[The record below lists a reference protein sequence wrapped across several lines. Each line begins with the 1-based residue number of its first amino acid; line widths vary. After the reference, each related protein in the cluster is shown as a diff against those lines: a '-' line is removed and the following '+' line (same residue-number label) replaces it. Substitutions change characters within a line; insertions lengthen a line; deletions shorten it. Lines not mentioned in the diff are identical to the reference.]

1 MGTLWGARAG
11 CAEPGVRRRWPRMC
25 GIGAAEAVLHIRPGL
40 IGDGSAESC
49 GNVPVFNAGEI
60 LPCAERPALHMGA
73 RLLRTDILVGVP
85 ESCGKLEVDPRGR
98 PSPMCSTTARAGRSS
113 SGEAPL
119 PSDEASTPAIGPRG
133 PRPARQR
140 PSAGPRREPGPARP
154 RPDTAGDRPRRTGPG
169 GARPSPAPPG
179 PRSPPPHRPRPLPP
193 LLARKARLPQVVPGT
208 FSSGPLRSAP
218 LPAFPSPRITLFLL
232 FPNDLQWRVKLRADQ
247 QPDAS
252 NRMSFPP
259 VSRDFS
265 AGFGDEGEGR
275 GPRVGDRCPGPRAF
289 VDEEPGPRVPKPGMK
304 PLLRRGG
311 GRGLPWTRGR
321 LGDGTGHRAP
331 QPCRRPPPGGESYA
345 TRRTWGFSWRAPGR
359 GPGNETHS
367 CNGGRASRRGR
378 DPGWSGSRTGRG
390 CGPNDMR
397 GQDAAVRVMDGP
409 GLRRFQRCR
418 GPGPAPIGSLAPHAS
433 YWTRWSRPA
442 QWVVR

>member
-1 MGTLWGARAG
+1 MKPAPPQSAREG
-11 CAEPGVRRRWPRMC
+11 PGP
-25 GIGAAEAVLHIRPGL
+25 PG
-40 IGDGSAESC
+40 
-49 GNVPVFNAGEI
+49 
-60 LPCAERPALHMGA
+60 
-73 RLLRTDILVGVP
+73 
-85 ESCGKLEVDPRGR
+85 
-98 PSPMCSTTARAGRSS
+98 
-113 SGEAPL
+113 SGP
-119 PSDEASTPAIGPRG
+119 PP
-133 PRPARQR
+133 
-140 PSAGPRREPGPARP
+140 GPRREPGPARP
-154 RPDTAGDRPRRTGPG
+154 RPDTAGDRPHRTGPG

-232 FPNDLQWRVKLRADQ
+232 FPNDLQWRVKSRTDQ

-321 LGDGTGHRAP
+321 LGDGAGHRAP

-367 CNGGRASRRGR
+367 CNDGRAARRGR
-378 DPGWSGSRTGRG
+378 DPERFGSWTVQGGRWRSGRIVPPRTRS
-390 CGPNDMR
+390 
-397 GQDAAVRVMDGP
+397 
-409 GLRRFQRCR
+409 RCR
-418 GPGPAPIGSLAPHAS
+418 RNRGITRKSPGASEVPVRTILPERQNQVPPGFPAPAARSAGCPTGAWPAPAATRLRGPVTGSCLAAP
-433 YWTRWSRPA
+433 
-442 QWVVR
+442 

>member
-1 MGTLWGARAG
+1 MGTLWVARVGCAAPGAG
-11 CAEPGVRRRWPRMC
+11 CRRPRMC
-25 GIGAAEAVLHIRPGL
+25 GIGTAEAVLHIRPGPAS
-40 IGDGSAESC
+40 DGSAESC
-49 GNVPVFNAGEI
+49 GNVPAFNAGEI

-73 RLLRTDILVGVP
+73 RLLRTDILVGVA

-113 SGEAPL
+113 SGETPL
-119 PSDEASTPAIGPRG
+119 PSDEASIPAIGPRG
-133 PRPARQR
+133 PRPVRQR

-154 RPDTAGDRPRRTGPG
+154 RPDTAGDRPHRTGPG

-218 LPAFPSPRITLFLL
+218 LPAFPSPRITLFPL

-331 QPCRRPPPGGESYA
+331 QPWRRPPPGGESYA
-345 TRRTWGFSWRAPGR
+345 TRRTWGFS
-359 GPGNETHS
+359 
-367 CNGGRASRRGR
+367 
-378 DPGWSGSRTGRG
+378 
-390 CGPNDMR
+390 
-397 GQDAAVRVMDGP
+397 
-409 GLRRFQRCR
+409 
-418 GPGPAPIGSLAPHAS
+418 
-433 YWTRWSRPA
+433 
-442 QWVVR
+442 

>member
-1 MGTLWGARAG
+1 MKPALPQSAQEG
-11 CAEPGVRRRWPRMC
+11 PGP
-25 GIGAAEAVLHIRPGL
+25 PGS
-40 IGDGSAESC
+40 GPPPGPDGSPAPPDPARTLRETAPTAPA
-49 GNVPVFNAGEI
+49 PVG
-60 LPCAERPALHMGA
+60 LG
-73 RLLRTDILVGVP
+73 LLRLR
-85 ESCGKLEVDPRGR
+85 LGR
-98 PSPMCSTTARAGRSS
+98 
-113 SGEAPL
+113 
-119 PSDEASTPAIGPRG
+119 
-133 PRPARQR
+133 
-140 PSAGPRREPGPARP
+140 
-154 RPDTAGDRPRRTGPG
+154 DRPRRTGPDHCRRSWRERLG
-169 GARPSPAPPG
+169 SLRWFRERSRADHCDR
-179 PRSPPPHRPRPLPP
+179 PRS
-193 LLARKARLPQVVPGT
+193 
-208 FSSGPLRSAP
+208 
-218 LPAFPSPRITLFLL
+218 PAFPSPRITLFLL
-232 FPNDLQWRVKLRADQ
+232 FPNDLQWGVKSRADQ

-252 NRMSFPP
+252 NQMSFPP

-321 LGDGTGHRAP
+321 LGDGAGHRAP

-397 GQDAAVRVMDGP
+397 GQDAVVRVADG
-409 GLRRFQRCR
+409 R
-418 GPGPAPIGSLAPHAS
+418 GRGASSDAGVRIPTPIGSLAPHAS
-433 YWTRWSRPA
+433 RWTRWSCPA